1 VDPERRTEERR
12 HMTALVCVTGIDGAG
27 KSTIVDAL
35 AERLRGPGHRVAVS
49 AIWDPIVE
57 PYVAGRTFFND
68 PSEVDPFLAQLDPI
82 SRMYFFGHVLHLSL
96 VRAMALNP
104 DVLVLNAYWYK
115 YFATEIAHGGDPV
128 ALRAITSPFPVPD
141 VTFQL
146 VLPLAEA
153 ARRKG
158 VFSGYESGFGPA
170 PTQEAF
176 EAFQPPAVAAMDL
189 LASEFGWT
197 IISGEQPE
205 EEMLEQVLGHL
216 HRLEIGPGVPV
227 A

>member
-1 VDPERRTEERR
+1 
-12 HMTALVCVTGIDGAG
+12 
-27 KSTIVDAL
+27 
-35 AERLRGPGHRVAVS
+35 
-49 AIWDPIVE
+49 
-57 PYVAGRTFFND
+57 
-68 PSEVDPFLAQLDPI
+68 
-82 SRMYFFGHVLHLSL
+82 
-96 VRAMALNP
+96 MALNP

-176 EAFQPPAVAAMDL
+176 ETFQPPAVAAMDL

-197 IISGEQPE
+197 IISGEQTE
-205 EEMLEQVLGHL
+205 EEMLNQVLEHL
-216 HRLEIGPGVPV
+216 HQLEIAPGVPV